1 MRQYHLMLGASDV
14 LTGFRERLR
23 EVLDTA
29 GRSQSAF
36 AADIGI
42 DRSTLSQLLS
52 AQNRRLPRA
61 ETLIAISR
69 AAGVSADWL
78 LGLSNEGPIRA
89 DILHEVLAVS
99 RTELSP
105 LDEALIGWFQE
116 SIGSKVRY
124 VPATL
129 PDLLKT
135 EAVIR
140 HEVARYVTIRP
151 EQKMDVAQAPRAV
164 AHARGT
170 DFECCNSIQA
180 LEGFARGSDIW
191 RTLDK
196 KHRIAQ
202 LDHMIDMCEDLYPG
216 FRWFLYD
223 GRQRY
228 AGAVTIFG
236 LQRAVLYLGQM
247 YIVLNSAAHVL
258 EFVDQFD
265 GLIRA
270 AVVQPP
276 DVPDLLRN
284 LRDEVAS
291 TRP

>member
-1 MRQYHLMLGASDV
+1 LRSDLSLFTYLVALAHLMRQYHLMLGASDV

-129 PDLLKT
+129 PRSEERRVGK
-135 EAVIR
+135 
-140 HEVARYVTIRP
+140 
-151 EQKMDVAQAPRAV
+151 
-164 AHARGT
+164 
-170 DFECCNSIQA
+170 ECRS
-180 LEGFARGSDIW
+180 
-191 RTLDK
+191 
-196 KHRIAQ
+196 
-202 LDHMIDMCEDLYPG
+202 
-216 FRWFLYD
+216 RWSPY
-223 GRQRY
+223 
-228 AGAVTIFG
+228 
-236 LQRAVLYLGQM
+236 
-247 YIVLNSAAHVL
+247 H
-258 EFVDQFD
+258 
-265 GLIRA
+265 
-270 AVVQPP
+270 
-276 DVPDLLRN
+276 
-284 LRDEVAS
+284 
-291 TRP
+291 